1 MADKKNLLEL
11 WQEQP
16 LAESEI
22 DMEKVMKAASKFQ
35 RQIRLRNFIEYAA
48 GGVVMLWTA
57 HSALFV
63 PAPPL
68 VKVGSVLLGLG
79 ALVVV
84 TVLRKRGHAAG
95 DPPFS
100 AATSE
105 LVAWHRSELARQRD
119 LLYSVPVWYLGPFLP
134 GMLAIAAG
142 RWLERPDRAH
152 DVAIATAIIALVFGA
167 TAALNWVG
175 ARKLDRKLRD
185 LEQGLL
191 G

>member
-1 MADKKNLLEL
+1 MK
-11 WQEQP
+11 
-16 LAESEI
+16 
-22 DMEKVMKAASKFQ
+22 KVMKAASKFQ

-48 GGVVMLWTA
+48 GGVVMVWTL

-63 PAPPL
+63 PAPLL
-68 VKVGSVLLGLG
+68 VKAGSVLLALG

-119 LLYSVPVWYLGPFLP
+119 LLYRVPVWYLGPLLP
-134 GMLAIAAG
+134 GMLAIVVG
-142 RWLERPDRAH
+142 RWLERPDRVR
-152 DVAIATAIIALVFGA
+152 DVAIAMAIIAVAFGA
-167 TAALNWVG
+167 TAALNWAA